1 MEIERFS
8 TTRQKDDGL
17 KSRREV
23 GPARST
29 PQRKSLFEGGV
40 RFIFTFMQWM
50 LLPATVILTTVP
62 VYAQHGHGHGH
73 GERPQVMETMVVTA
87 DRIDAYVKSHPGQVE
102 VLGKADIDRRNML
115 SVDEAL
121 RSMPGVDVK
130 ESSGIGVRISIR
142 GSGTSG
148 GVLVLI
154 NGRPVN
160 STQYGSTDLSTIP
173 IDIVQSITVFK
184 PPVPVWLGPGSS
196 DGAIMIATGD
206 PADKKDEKRCWTKT
220 RVAGGSYGR
229 VEGSLSHRVKT
240 ESGTIV
246 ATASGSH
253 RDGKRTNSD
262 RDNGALSLHWDRDL
276 SEVKR
281 IEIDGRYHLSEHG
294 SAGPVDNPT
303 PDARQAYQKA
313 SLESRLKGMVDAAWD
328 YTLNLYGDLVD
339 LEDRSQAGF
348 TSTLDSVKVGLKG
361 ETDWAD
367 EDLVWDL
374 RLSGIVAYDDVD
386 HTLSGEH
393 DRTTAGIGAQVDRR
407 WDAVTGT
414 VGLRGDYTSDFDVS
428 PGFSTG
434 VSYQPSDRWTAKL
447 NAGYQVKIPTFGQL
461 YQPSHGS
468 IDQVRGNPDLDEE
481 RIWSY
486 DAGIE
491 YRRSKTQLFQLALFR
506 SDTRDPIVYERGAD
520 LIYRPVNADRSWR
533 HGIEATV
540 KLGSETGLMV
550 DLNTILQDSEIAESG
565 NELPYTPRVK
575 LKVTVQYTWTDHGT
589 RMEATARYC
598 SEQYSEVE
606 NRDVQRMD
614 DYVTVDL
621 KAVQPF
627 TLKTVSAE
635 WFLTVENLFDAEYE
649 THHGY
654 PDDGIRFVSGLNL
667 TF

>member
-1 MEIERFS
+1 MTNSIACGARFFITS
-8 TTRQKDDGL
+8 TRWL
-17 KSRREV
+17 LIPMIV
-23 GPARST
+23 
-29 PQRKSLFEGGV
+29 
-40 RFIFTFMQWM
+40 M
-50 LLPATVILTTVP
+50 LSCTV

-73 GERPQVMETMVVTA
+73 GTQPQVMETMVVTA
-87 DRIDAYVKSHPGQVE
+87 DRIDAYVKNHPGQVE
-102 VLGKADIDRRNML
+102 RLGKTDIDRRNML
-115 SVDEAL
+115 SVEEAL
-121 RSMPGVDVK
+121 RTMPGVDVK

-142 GSGTSG
+142 GSGKSG

-196 DGAIMIATGD
+196 EGAIMIVTGD
-206 PADKKDEKRCWTKT
+206 PADQKEEKRHWTKI
-220 RVAGGSYGR
+220 RAAGGSYGL

-240 ESGTIV
+240 DSGTIA
-246 ATASGSH
+246 ATASGKH

-262 RDNGALSLHWDRDL
+262 RDNGSLSLHWDRDL
-276 SEVKR
+276 SDVNR
-281 IEIDGRYHLSEHG
+281 IEIDGRYYLSEHG

-303 PDARQAYQKA
+303 PDARQQYQKA
-313 SLESRLKGMVDAAWD
+313 SLESRLKGIFDAAWD

-339 LEDRSQAGF
+339 LEDESQSGF
-348 TSTLDSVKVGLKG
+348 TSTLDSMKLGLKG
-361 ETDWAD
+361 ETDWGN
-367 EDLVWDL
+367 EDLTWDL
-374 RLSGIVAYDDVD
+374 RLSGIVEYDDVE

-393 DRTTAGIGAQVDRR
+393 DRTTAGLGAQVDRR
-407 WDAVTGT
+407 WDAMTGT
-414 VGLRGDYTSDFDVS
+414 LGLRGDYTSDFDIN

-434 VSYQPSDRWTAKL
+434 MSYQPSAQWTAKV

-506 SDTRDPIVYERGAD
+506 SDTRDPIVYERGTD

-540 KLGSETGLMV
+540 KLGSENGLMV
-550 DLNTILQDSEIAESG
+550 DLNAIMQDSEIKESG

-575 LKVTVQYTWTDHGT
+575 LKGTVQYTWATPGT
-589 RMEATARYC
+589 RIEATARYR
-598 SEQYSEVE
+598 SKQYSEVE
-606 NRDVQRMD
+606 NRETQRID

-621 KAVQPF
+621 KAAQPF
-627 TLKTVSAE
+627 KLVTIAAE
-635 WFLTVENLFDAEYE
+635 WFLSVQNLFDTDYE
-649 THHGY
+649 IHFGY